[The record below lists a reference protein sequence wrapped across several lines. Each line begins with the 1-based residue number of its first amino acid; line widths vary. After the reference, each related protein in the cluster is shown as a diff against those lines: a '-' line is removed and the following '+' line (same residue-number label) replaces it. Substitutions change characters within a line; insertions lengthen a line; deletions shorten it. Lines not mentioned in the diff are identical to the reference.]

1 MSLKSILIGRPI
13 ETEREKHERLPKT
26 LGLAVFASDALSS
39 VAYATEEILLV
50 LVLAGTTMLHYSMPI
65 GIGIAVLI
73 AIVAISYRQTIHAYP
88 SGGGSYIVAKD
99 NLGINAGLVAAAALL
114 IDYVLTVAVSITAGV
129 EAITS
134 AVPALQS
141 HAVMLSMI
149 SLLILTVGNLRGVK
163 ESGKIFA
170 VPTYVFIG
178 SITALVIY
186 GLFKYFYLPH
196 PPLPEYKEAPAG
208 GILPIFLVMRAFA
221 SGCTALTGIEAV
233 SNGVK
238 AFKKP
243 EARNASMTLTWMAAI
258 LGAFFIGI
266 TFLSNHYGILP
277 SENETVLSQLAHAV
291 FSNGILYYM
300 VQISTFL
307 ILILAANTS
316 FADFPRLSS
325 IMAMGGYM
333 PRQLSNRGDKLVFS
347 NGILLLSLFSAV
359 LIIGFG
365 GQTHALIPLYAV
377 GVFLAFTLSQ
387 IGIIKH
393 WIDKKGDHWQKS
405 AVINGIGGITTA
417 VVLIVIAGTKFMH
430 GAWLVIIAIPT
441 IVYLTK
447 QVKSHYRSV
456 AAQLS
461 LEAHVKETEFKHHSV
476 IIPISGVQKAV
487 IHAVKYA
494 KALSD
499 DVSAVYVCLDQ
510 EETKRI
516 QDKWQE
522 YGMGVPLIVLESPY
536 RSIIRPFLDFLDEVH
551 ARYKMGVI
559 TVIMPEF
566 VPQKWWH
573 HLLHN
578 QTALL
583 IKGVLTF
590 KNGIVSTSVPF
601 HLSE

>member
-13 ETEREKHERLPKT
+13 ETEREKHERLSKT

-141 HAVMLSMI
+141 HAVMLSMF

-186 GLFKYFYLPH
+186 GIFKYFYLPH

-277 SENETVLSQLAHAV
+277 SESETVLSQLAHAV
-291 FSNGILYYM
+291 FSNGILYYI

-325 IMAMGGYM
+325 IMAMDGYM

-347 NGILLLSLFSAV
+347 NGILLLSLFSAI

-365 GQTHALIPLYAV
+365 GETHALIPLYAV

-387 IGIIKH
+387 IGMVKH

-456 AAQLS
+456 ATQLS
-461 LEAHVKETEFKHHSV
+461 LEGHVKETEFKHHSV

-499 DVSAVYVCLDQ
+499 DVAAVYVCLDP

-516 QDKWQE
+516 QDKWLE

-536 RSIIRPFLDFLDEVH
+536 RSIMRPFLDFLDEVH

-590 KNGIVSTSVPF
+590 KKGIVSTSVPF